1 MISTL
6 ANYPY
11 FCIVLRSIVSILTVV
26 YFAVSSGVVMNVHY
40 CMGKRQQAEMDV
52 LAAKSCKCGKMKNG
66 GKKGCCK
73 TEAKFIKLEDV
84 QKASNAQYTIQAPV
98 ADAIAQGNVFP
109 LIVYHSA
116 DRVVAVSHSPPLLS
130 AQDTYL
136 LNCVF
141 RI

>member
-1 MISTL
+1 M
-6 ANYPY
+6 
-11 FCIVLRSIVSILTVV
+11 LRPLVAVLTVV

-52 LAAKSCKCGKMKNG
+52 LAAKKSCKCGKPE
-66 GKKGCCK
+66 KKGQKKSCCK
-73 TEAKFIKLEDV
+73 TESMFIKLDDV
-84 QKASNAQYTIQAPV
+84 QKASYAQYTIQAPV
-98 ADAIAQGNVFP
+98 ADAIAQSNIFP
-109 LIVYHSA
+109 LIAYRST